1 MKRNKNSCGR
11 SCKTL
16 KGFKQKK
23 EYHFYFDNFKKKY
36 FSFVILHTGSFTVV
50 AVVLLL
56 PVVPLIFL
64 VPLLPVVPLIFL
76 VPLLPVVHL
85 IFLVLLLPVVPL
97 IFLFH
102 LVQFLY
108 PSPCSPVPLVQSLQS
123 SPSSIAPVVSS
134 YIVPHS
140 LQLHVVTVIFVVHV
154 DPQSIPS
161 SPCTP

>member
-23 EYHFYFDNFKKKY
+23 EHHFYFDNFKKKY

-50 AVVLLL
+50 AVVL
-56 PVVPLIFL
+56 
-64 VPLLPVVPLIFL
+64 LLPVVPLIFL

-140 LQLHVVTVIFVVHV
+140 LQLHVVTVIFVVPV

>member
-50 AVVLLL
+50 AVVL
-56 PVVPLIFL
+56 
-64 VPLLPVVPLIFL
+64 LLPVVPLIFL